1 MPAGRLGSGK
11 LLSATPADLDTIL
24 SHRREMFR
32 EMGGEY
38 ARQMPAFEVASR
50 GYFEQALSDGSYYG
64 LLCEADG
71 EIVAGGGVLMAPW
84 PGSPLNFDT
93 RRAWILNIYVRP
105 SHRRQGLARAITAA
119 LIDWCR
125 QNGFQSVALHASE
138 QGRKLY
144 TDLGFQSTNE
154 MRLKL

>member
-1 MPAGRLGSGK
+1 MPAGAMHFQ
-11 LLSATPADLDTIL
+11 SATPADLDTIL
-24 SHRREMFR
+24 FHRREMFR

-38 ARQMPAFEVASR
+38 ARHLDAYEAASR
-50 GYFEQALSDGSYYG
+50 GYFEHALRDGSYYG
-64 LLCEADG
+64 LLYEADG

-93 RRAWILNIYVRP
+93 RRAWILNIYVQP

-144 TDLGFQSTNE
+144 TDLGFQSSNE